1 MEWVSMASLSV
12 SWEVLSTHLSDLKV
26 LVTIASS
33 LINLT
38 WSDQEELGLKSV
50 SSLMTLE
57 VMAEALA

>member
-50 SSLMTLE
+50 SSLMTLD

>member
-1 MEWVSMASLSV
+1 MASLSV

-33 LINLT
+33 LISLT

-50 SSLMTLE
+50 SSLMTLD